1 MPSQTLCQIRT
12 HKGWAQG
19 QEHAGA
25 EQHLRSVQDKGKSSV
40 IPSYRGTMEL
50 GSATAD
56 RNEKG
61 SRMGPFFDELQTFEN
76 L

>member
-40 IPSYRGTMEL
+40 IPSYREQW
-50 GSATAD
+50 S
-56 RNEKG
+56 
-61 SRMGPFFDELQTFEN
+61 
-76 L
+76 